1 MSRMADLLDKAADAL
16 DEGIDPLAPGFLAAN
31 EVTLGECYDLA
42 DKLAMGARLISWAT
56 RNPKQAAAFA
66 RDGTDGMGMEAIT
79 RLLAA
84 MNERSA
90 TR

>member
-16 DEGIDPLAPGFLAAN
+16 DDGIDPLALGFLSAN
-31 EVTLGECYDLA
+31 EVTLDECYDLA

-66 RDGTDGMGMEAIT
+66 RGGTDGMGMEAIT

-84 MNERSA
+84 MNEKAA